1 MNLFRSIEDINFV
14 RVVETAALTY
24 TKELHELTYVEH
36 GTDNIVAMANRRF
49 VFRFPR
55 DEKAARRLVF
65 ETALLQKIKGKIT
78 ALPIPELLEVHT
90 RPLYIVTKYIEGN
103 HLSPSEIQQLNEAE
117 QAKVGTQLA
126 DFMFQM
132 NQAIS
137 GLEVRRLRSEANVD
151 LGEEPWPQYFNRLFA
166 QQPLP
171 NDKLAPIVKEY
182 FETWKQFVGGEQ
194 QTFTIHD
201 DLNPNNMLFVGAGL
215 SGILDFG
222 DTNTGSI
229 ESELRKLYGCG
240 EIVLKAAVD
249 RYESLSGA
257 TIQYD
262 HIRIWAVIHDLAR
275 FTDRLS
281 RQDTDSTLFNQAHEN
296 LRNWIPGFPL

>member
-1 MNLFRSIEDINFV
+1 MNLFRSIEDVNFV
-14 RVVETAALTY
+14 RLVESAALTY

-36 GTDNIVAMANRRF
+36 GTDNIIAIANREF

-55 DEKAARRLVF
+55 NEKSARRLVF

-78 ALPIPELLEVHT
+78 ALSIPELLEVHT

-103 HLSPSEIQQLNEAE
+103 HLTPADIQKLSEEE
-117 QAKVGTQLA
+117 QNKVGAQLA
-126 DFMFQM
+126 DFMFQL
-132 NQAIS
+132 NQVIS

-151 LGEEPWPQYFNRLFA
+151 IGEEAWPQYFERLFV

-171 NDKLAPIVKEY
+171 NDKLTSIVREHY
-182 FETWKQFVGGEQ
+182 GIWRQFVVNEQ
-194 QTFTIHD
+194 QNYTIHD
-201 DLNPNNMLFVGAGL
+201 DLNPNNLLFVGSSL
-215 SGILDFG
+215 CGILDFG

-240 EIVLKAAVD
+240 DIVLKAAVD
-249 RYESLSGA
+249 HYESLSGA

-262 HIRIWAVIHDLAR
+262 HIRAWAITHDLAR
-275 FTDRLS
+275 FVDRLG
-281 RQDTDSTLFNQAHEN
+281 RQDTNAPLFKQVHEN
-296 LRNWIPGFPL
+296 LRNWIPNFPL